1 MILSSKRS
9 RRLLVMIQSLVT
21 LGALMVSFSVSARR
35 MSPTD
40 PIEMMERAACQG
52 HLAALS
58 STREAMIS
66 YSREISRCK
75 ETVDS

>member
-1 MILSSKRS
+1 
-9 RRLLVMIQSLVT
+9 MIQSLVT
-21 LGALMVSFSVSARR
+21 LGAQMVSSSVSARR

-40 PIEMMERAACQG
+40 PIETMERAAYLG
-52 HLAALS
+52 RLAALS

-66 YSREISRCK
+66 CSQGISRCK